1 MKSLF
6 KLLTVCSFSLF
17 MYSGVA
23 SATGEEP
30 PPPTKP
36 PLQGCTP
43 GYWKNHVESWVTF
56 TPYQAIDVFEFPSEL
71 YAHFVHVHFI
81 DGLSL
86 SGGSKLEDAAYILMR
101 HALAAML
108 NMRHPD
114 VNYPLDKTQVRDI
127 VNAALASL
135 DRDQILAAKDLLEG
149 YNELGCPL

>member
-1 MKSLF
+1 MKSLGQ
-6 KLLTVCSFSLF
+6 LVAVCSFSLF

-30 PPPTKP
+30 PPPPKP
-36 PLQGCTP
+36 PLEGCTP

-56 TPYQAIDVFEFPSEL
+56 TPYQAIDMFEIPSEL
-71 YAHFVHVHFI
+71 YINFVHVHFI

-86 SGGSKLEDAAYILMR
+86 SGGSAVEGAAYILMR

-108 NMRHPD
+108 NMRNPD
-114 VNYPLDKTQVRDI
+114 VNYPLDKTQIRDI
-127 VNAALASL
+127 VNTALASL